1 MCRFHQRNAAG
12 TGRHIEVEHLT
23 GDGFASV
30 ALMAPDRQTTQVRM
44 EADALEASAQAM
56 LIAARRIR
64 EAAQ

>member
-12 TGRHIEVEHLT
+12 TGRHIDVEHLT
-23 GDGFASV
+23 DNGFAYV
-30 ALMAPDRQTTQVRM
+30 TLTDGQRTIKLPAEP
-44 EADALEASAQAM
+44 DALEASAQAM